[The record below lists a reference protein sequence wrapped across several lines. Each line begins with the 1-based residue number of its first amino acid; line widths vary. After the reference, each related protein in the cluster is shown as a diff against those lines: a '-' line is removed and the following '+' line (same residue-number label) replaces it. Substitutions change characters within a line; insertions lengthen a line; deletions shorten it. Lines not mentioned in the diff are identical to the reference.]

1 MTTEKRKHLAVWI
14 SVIFI
19 FVTLISL
26 FYIVKEENH
35 KCTGEDCPVCA
46 CVHQA
51 EQTLKNLSTGMIVVF
66 HPLVILEAGALVAVV
81 CFLKLIPRS
90 LVSQKVRLND

>member
-19 FVTLISL
+19 FVTLASL

-35 KCTGEDCPVCA
+35 KCTGEACPVCS

-51 EQTLKNLSTGMIVVF
+51 EQTLKNLSTGMVVF
-66 HPLVILEAGALVAVV
+66 FRTLIVLESGVLLVAVYSQ
-81 CFLKLIPRS
+81 KLIPRS
-90 LVSQKVRLND
+90 LVRQKVRLNN